1 MDRISIQEIAAILT
15 VKSGLKKKDAER
27 FATTLFEVVKDG
39 LESERLV
46 KVKGLG
52 TFKVIDIE
60 ARESVN
66 VNTGERVL
74 IEGHEKI
81 SFTPDATMKE
91 LVNKPFS
98 QFETVVLNEG
108 VEFDDAATVAE
119 PAEEEL
125 AVEAPTVEAPTVE
138 EPPVEEPPVE
148 EPPVE
153 EPPVEEPPV
162 EEPPVEEPSVEEPSV
177 EEPSVEEP
185 KVEDLPVEEPPV
197 EEPKVEEQTAEEQ
210 SVEESHDD
218 EPPAEEP
225 PVEEPPVEEA
235 SVAESPVDEP
245 PVEEPLAMMQQQ
257 EPAEEI
263 EKETVEIEEE
273 QEMNTK
279 TDNTRLKTIAWL
291 AIAIAACLASFVGG
305 YFLGLNKGL
314 SMTGNVFTSIEEVAD
329 STEQIPVKDTAKVE
343 AKAKV
348 QDVDAPAF
356 KAEPS
361 KPVEVVE
368 SPVDR
373 ATPPTTPPA
382 APAASPAAGTDK
394 YAEMDN
400 RVRYGAY
407 RIVGPD
413 YEVTAKAGESTARVS
428 KRTLGPDMECYI
440 EVYNGLKPGAVLE
453 AGKTVKIPKL
463 ELKKKLKKK

>member
-1 MDRISIQEIAAILT
+1 MGVMDRISIQELSAILT

-39 LESERLV
+39 LVSDRLV

-81 SFTPDATMKE
+81 SFTPDSTMKE

-108 VEFDDAATVAE
+108 VEFDDAPTIAE

-125 AVEAPTVEAPTVE
+125 IVETPTVE
-138 EPPVEEPPVE
+138 EPPVVESIVEEPTIEEPPVEEPNVEEPPVVEQAVEEPSLEELPVVELPVEESPVEEIPVEESPVEEIPVEEPPVE
-148 EPPVE
+148 EPPLDE
-153 EPPVEEPPV
+153 
-162 EEPPVEEPSVEEPSV
+162 
-177 EEPSVEEP
+177 
-185 KVEDLPVEEPPV
+185 LPTV
-197 EEPKVEEQTAEEQ
+197 
-210 SVEESHDD
+210 
-218 EPPAEEP
+218 
-225 PVEEPPVEEA
+225 
-235 SVAESPVDEP
+235 
-245 PVEEPLAMMQQQ
+245 EPLAAMQQQ
-257 EPAEEI
+257 EPMEEI

-273 QEMNTK
+273 QDMKTK
-279 TDNTRLKTIAWL
+279 NDNSKLRTIAWL
-291 AIAIAACLASFVGG
+291 AIVLATGVASFVGG
-305 YFLGLNKGL
+305 FYLGLDEGL
-314 SMTGNVFTSIEEVAD
+314 SIKENVYTPIEEITD
-329 STEQIPVKDTAKVE
+329 STEQAPVKDAPKAEKKTE
-343 AKAKV
+343 AKTKV
-348 QDVDAPAF
+348 KDVDAPAF
-356 KAEPS
+356 KAEKS

-373 ATPPTTPPA
+373 ATPPA
-382 APAASPAAGTDK
+382 APAASPAPAAKTDK

-407 RIVGPD
+407 RIVGTD

-440 EVYNGLKPGAVLE
+440 EVYNGLKPGTVLE
-453 AGKTVKIPKL
+453 AGKKVKIPKL
-463 ELKKKLKKK
+463 ELKKKLKKN

>member
-1 MDRISIQEIAAILT
+1 MGVMDRISIQELSAILT

-39 LESERLV
+39 LVSDRLV

-108 VEFDDAATVAE
+108 VEFDDAPTIAE

-125 AVEAPTVEAPTVE
+125 IVETPTVE
-138 EPPVEEPPVE
+138 ESPVVESIVEESIIEEPSVEEPNVEKPNVEELPVEEPPVEEQAVEEPSLEELPVVELPVEESPVEEIPVEESPVEEIPVEEPPVE
-148 EPPVE
+148 EPPLDE
-153 EPPVEEPPV
+153 
-162 EEPPVEEPSVEEPSV
+162 
-177 EEPSVEEP
+177 
-185 KVEDLPVEEPPV
+185 LP
-197 EEPKVEEQTAEEQ
+197 TA
-210 SVEESHDD
+210 
-218 EPPAEEP
+218 
-225 PVEEPPVEEA
+225 
-235 SVAESPVDEP
+235 
-245 PVEEPLAMMQQQ
+245 EPLAVMQQQ
-257 EPAEEI
+257 EPMEEI
-263 EKETVEIEEE
+263 EKETEEIEEE
-273 QEMNTK
+273 QDMKTK
-279 TDNTRLKTIAWL
+279 NDNSKLRTIAWL
-291 AIAIAACLASFVGG
+291 AIVLATGVASFVGG
-305 YFLGLNKGL
+305 FYLGLDEGISIKE
-314 SMTGNVFTSIEEVAD
+314 NVYTPIEEIAD
-329 STEQIPVKDTAKVE
+329 STEQAPVKDAPKAEKKTE
-343 AKAKV
+343 AKTKV
-348 QDVDAPAF
+348 KDVDAPAF
-356 KAEPS
+356 KAEKS

-373 ATPPTTPPA
+373 ATPPA
-382 APAASPAAGTDK
+382 APAASPAAKTDK

-407 RIVGPD
+407 RIVGTD

-453 AGKTVKIPKL
+453 AGKKVKIPKL
-463 ELKKKLKKK
+463 ELKKKLKKN

>member
-1 MDRISIQEIAAILT
+1 MGVMDRISIQELSAILT

-39 LESERLV
+39 LVSDRLV

-81 SFTPDATMKE
+81 SFTPDSTMKE

-108 VEFDDAATVAE
+108 VEFDDAPTIAE

-125 AVEAPTVEAPTVE
+125 IVEAPAVEEPAVVESIVEEPAIE
-138 EPPVEEPPVE
+138 EPPVEEPNVEELPVE
-148 EPPVE
+148 EPTVEEQAVEESPLEESPVVELPVE
-153 EPPVEEPPV
+153 ESPVEEIPI
-162 EEPPVEEPSVEEPSV
+162 EESPIEEILVKE
-177 EEPSVEEP
+177 
-185 KVEDLPVEEPPV
+185 LPVEEPPL
-197 EEPKVEEQTAEEQ
+197 
-210 SVEESHDD
+210 D
-218 EPPAEEP
+218 ELPT
-225 PVEEPPVEEA
+225 V
-235 SVAESPVDEP
+235 
-245 PVEEPLAMMQQQ
+245 EPLAVMQQQ
-257 EPAEEI
+257 EPMEEI
-263 EKETVEIEEE
+263 EKETEEIEEE
-273 QEMNTK
+273 QDMKTK
-279 TDNTRLKTIAWL
+279 NDNSKLRTIAWL
-291 AIAIAACLASFVGG
+291 AIVLATGVASFVGG
-305 YFLGLNKGL
+305 FYLGLDEGL
-314 SMTGNVFTSIEEVAD
+314 SIKENVYTPIEEIAD
-329 STEQIPVKDTAKVE
+329 STEQAPVKDAAKVE
-343 AKAKV
+343 TKTETKTKV
-348 QDVDAPAF
+348 KDVDAPAF
-356 KAEPS
+356 KAEKS

-373 ATPPTTPPA
+373 ATPPA
-382 APAASPAAGTDK
+382 APAASPAAKTDK

-407 RIVGPD
+407 RIVGTD

-440 EVYNGLKPGAVLE
+440 EVYNGLKPGTVLE
-453 AGKTVKIPKL
+453 AGKKVKIPKL
-463 ELKKKLKKK
+463 ELKKKLKKN

>member
-1 MDRISIQEIAAILT
+1 MGVMDRISIQEIAAILT

-138 EPPVEEPPVE
+138 VPTVEVPTVEVPTVEEPSVEEPPVE

-153 EPPVEEPPV
+153 EP
-162 EEPPVEEPSVEEPSV
+162 
-177 EEPSVEEP
+177 
-185 KVEDLPVEEPPV
+185 KVEDLSVEEPPV

-235 SVAESPVDEP
+235 SVAESPVDEL
-245 PVEEPLAMMQQQ
+245 PVDEPLAMMQQQ

-329 STEQIPVKDTAKVE
+329 STEQIPVKDTAKIE
-343 AKAKV
+343 AKTKV

>member
-1 MDRISIQEIAAILT
+1 MGVMDRISIQELSAILT

-39 LESERLV
+39 LVSDRLV

-81 SFTPDATMKE
+81 SFTPDSTMKE

-108 VEFDDAATVAE
+108 VEFDDAPTIAE

-125 AVEAPTVEAPTVE
+125 IVETPTVE
-138 EPPVEEPPVE
+138 ESPVVESIVEEPTIEEPSVEEPNVEEPNVEEQAVEEPSLEESPVVELPVEESPVEEIPVEEPPVE
-148 EPPVE
+148 EPPLDE
-153 EPPVEEPPV
+153 
-162 EEPPVEEPSVEEPSV
+162 
-177 EEPSVEEP
+177 
-185 KVEDLPVEEPPV
+185 LPTV
-197 EEPKVEEQTAEEQ
+197 
-210 SVEESHDD
+210 
-218 EPPAEEP
+218 
-225 PVEEPPVEEA
+225 
-235 SVAESPVDEP
+235 
-245 PVEEPLAMMQQQ
+245 EPLAVMQQQ
-257 EPAEEI
+257 EPMEEI

-273 QEMNTK
+273 QDMKTK
-279 TDNTRLKTIAWL
+279 NDNSKLRTIAWL
-291 AIAIAACLASFVGG
+291 AIVLATGVASFVGG
-305 YFLGLNKGL
+305 FYLGLDEGL
-314 SMTGNVFTSIEEVAD
+314 SIKENVYTPIEEIAD
-329 STEQIPVKDTAKVE
+329 STEQAPVKDAPKAEKKTEDKTKV
-343 AKAKV
+343 K
-348 QDVDAPAF
+348 DVDAPAF
-356 KAEPS
+356 KAEKS

-373 ATPPTTPPA
+373 ATPPA
-382 APAASPAAGTDK
+382 APAASPAAKTDK

-407 RIVGPD
+407 RIVGTD

-440 EVYNGLKPGAVLE
+440 EVYNGLKPGTVLE
-453 AGKTVKIPKL
+453 AGKKVKIPKL
-463 ELKKKLKKK
+463 ELKKKLKKN